1 MSRLLALLARLR
13 PTDWVL
19 VVAAVLAL
27 LIGLLQALGVQGL
40 GLGFTTVRVPFL
52 AAIALTILL
61 QAIFALGLN
70 VVIGWTG
77 LLDLGYASFVATGA
91 IVVSL
96 GLVLTVQTPTP
107 YPDLPVSKLV
117 LTAAQRELPPATPG
131 AAAREVIVRE
141 RPDLR
146 FDVVEGAPT
155 VLAALEAGRE
165 TLNARHTGGLTLPVG
180 QATARGAQVFSFA
193 GGYFV
198 LLLLAGLCSAAIAL
212 VRGFPTLRLTGDY
225 YAIVTLGFAEIVWL
239 ITLNEEWLT
248 GGAFGIK
255 LASQYRPTI
264 LGQPLYSD
272 TWQYYFIVC
281 AALLL
286 VVVAAQ
292 RLHSSRLGRAWAA
305 IKADETAARASGIDV
320 DRAKML
326 AFAVSGFIGGVGGGL
341 FAIKLG
347 TVTAKQ
353 FDVWMSI
360 LIVCCLVL
368 GGMGSIRGA
377 VAGAAILMGL
387 GELLRLASDESAVGR
402 LAIPP
407 EARFLVYGLIL
418 VLLMR
423 FRPQGLLPPRE
434 EGAAP
439 TPEEQAALRAAP
451 SSLFALAGTLAGA
464 PPPAASPGPPPPPT
478 TTTAEDGPAPARGGE
493 S

>member
-1 MSRLLALLARLR
+1 MSRAREWVKTLGPADWALVAAGA
-13 PTDWVL
+13 L
-19 VVAAVLAL
+19 VVV
-27 LIGLLQALGVQGL
+27 IGLLQALGVKAL
-40 GLGFTTVRVPFL
+40 GLGFADVRVPFV

-77 LLDLGYASFVATGA
+77 LLDLGYASFIAVGA

-96 GLVLTVQTPTP
+96 GLVLTKQTPTP
-107 YPDLPVSKLV
+107 YPDMPVRQLV
-117 LTAAQRELPPATPG
+117 LTQAQRALDPAPG
-131 AAAREVIVRE
+131 AEVVVRE

-146 FDVVEGAPT
+146 FDVVQGAPA
-155 VLAALEAGRE
+155 VLAALEAGDK
-165 TLNARHTGGLTLPVG
+165 TIAARHQGGLTLPVG
-180 QATARGAQVFSFA
+180 QATARGEQVFGFP

-198 LLLLAGLCSAAIAL
+198 LLVLAGAASAVMGL

-255 LASQYRPTI
+255 LAGQYRPTV
-264 LGQPLYSD
+264 LGAPLYSD

-281 AALLL
+281 AALAL
-286 VVVAAQ
+286 VVVAAR
-292 RLHSSRLGRAWAA
+292 RLHASRVGRAWAA

-353 FDVWMSI
+353 FDIWMSI
-360 LIVCCLVL
+360 LVVCCLVL

-377 VAGAAILMGL
+377 VVGAAMLMGL
-387 GELLRLASDESAVGR
+387 GELLRLASDEGAVGR

-434 EGAAP
+434 EG
-439 TPEEQAALRAAP
+439 
-451 SSLFALAGTLAGA
+451 
-464 PPPAASPGPPPPPT
+464 PPPAPDELAAMRAAASPLYALPPT
-478 TTTAEDGPAPARGGE
+478 APPQEGAAT
-493 S
+493 

>member
-1 MSRLLALLARLR
+1 MSDALKRQLSRLGPADWAIALAA
-13 PTDWVL
+13 VV
-19 VVAAVLAL
+19 VVAV
-27 LIGLLQALGVQGL
+27 GLFQAAGVQVL
-40 GLGFTTVRVPFL
+40 GLGFTSVRVPFV
-52 AAIALTILL
+52 AAIMLTILL

-77 LLDLGYASFVATGA
+77 LLDLGYASFVAIGA

-96 GLVLTVQTPTP
+96 GLVLTSQPPTS
-107 YPDLPVSKLV
+107 YPELAVTKLV
-117 LTAAQRELPPATPG
+117 LTQEQRAEAPAPG
-131 AAAREVIVRE
+131 GEVVVRE

-146 FDVVEGAPT
+146 FDVVEGAPAA
-155 VLAALEAGRE
+155 LAALAAGQK
-165 TLNARHTGGLTLPVG
+165 TVAARHVDGLALPVG
-180 QATARGAQVFSFA
+180 QTTARGEQVFRFP

-198 LLLLAGLCSAAIAL
+198 LLLLGGLVSAGVAL

-239 ITLNEEWLT
+239 VTLNEEWLT

-255 LASQYRPTI
+255 LAQQYRPRI
-264 LGQPLYSD
+264 LGAELYSD
-272 TWQYYFIVC
+272 TWQYYFIVFGV
-281 AALLL
+281 LLL
-286 VVVAAQ
+286 TIAAVR
-292 RLHSSRLGRAWAA
+292 RLHASRIGRAWAA

-353 FDVWMSI
+353 FDIWMSI
-360 LIVCCLVL
+360 LVVCCLVL

-387 GELLRLASDESAVGR
+387 GELLRVASDASAMGK

-434 EGAAP
+434 D
-439 TPEEQAALRAAP
+439 
-451 SSLFALAGTLAGA
+451 A
-464 PPPAASPGPPPPPT
+464 PPPGADELATLRT
-478 TTTAEDGPAPARGGE
+478 TTSGLYALPDLPPSSGANSGQEPAP
-493 S
+493 

>member
-1 MSRLLALLARLR
+1 MSRARALLARLSWSDR
-13 PTDWVL
+13 VL
-19 VVAAVLAL
+19 AAAAVVVV
-27 LIGLLQALGVQGL
+27 LIGLMQALGVRAL
-40 GLGFTTVRVPFL
+40 GLGFTTVGVPFL
-52 AAIALTILL
+52 SAIVLTILI

-70 VVIGWTG
+70 VVVGWTG
-77 LLDLGYASFVATGA
+77 LLDLGYASFVAIGA

-96 GLVLTVQTPTP
+96 GLVLTEQTPTP
-107 YPDLPVSKLV
+107 YPDMAVSKLV
-117 LTAAQRELPPATPG
+117 MTAAQRDLPPAADPG
-131 AAAREVIVRE
+131 GEVIVRE

-146 FDVVEGAPT
+146 FDVVEGAPA
-155 VLAALEAGRE
+155 VLAAIEAGQK
-165 TLNARHTGGLTLPVG
+165 TIAARHVGGLTLPVG
-180 QATARGAQVFSFA
+180 QATARGDQVFSFP

-198 LLLLAGLCSAAIAL
+198 LLVLAGACSAVMAL

-255 LASQYRPTI
+255 LASQYRPEV
-264 LGQPLYSD
+264 LGAPLYSD
-272 TWQYYFIVC
+272 TWQYY
-281 AALLL
+281 L
-286 VVVAAQ
+286 VVVVVLALVILAAR
-292 RLHSSRLGRAWAA
+292 RLHASRVGRAWAA

-353 FDVWMSI
+353 FDIWMSI
-360 LIVCCLVL
+360 VVVCCLVL

-387 GELLRLASDESAVGR
+387 GELLRVASDESAVGR

-434 EGAAP
+434 EAPPPTAAELEGMR
-439 TPEEQAALRAAP
+439 TAA
-451 SSLFALAGTLAGA
+451 SSLFALGGA
-464 PPPAASPGPPPPPT
+464 PAAMKPA
-478 TTTAEDGPAPARGGE
+478 DQGGQA
-493 S
+493 

>member
-1 MSRLLALLARLR
+1 MSRLREWVKAFGPADWLLVAGGA
-13 PTDWVL
+13 L
-19 VVAAVLAL
+19 VVV
-27 LIGLLQALGVQGL
+27 IGLLQALGVKAL
-40 GLGFTTVRVPFL
+40 GLGFADVRVPFV

-77 LLDLGYASFVATGA
+77 LLDLGYASFIAVGA

-96 GLVLTVQTPTP
+96 GLVLTKQTPTP
-107 YPDLPVSKLV
+107 YPDMPVRQLV
-117 LTAAQRELPPATPG
+117 LTQAQRALDPAPG
-131 AAAREVIVRE
+131 AEVVVRE

-146 FDVVEGAPT
+146 FDVVQGAPA
-155 VLAALEAGRE
+155 VLAALEAGDK
-165 TLNARHTGGLTLPVG
+165 TIAARHQGGLTLPVG
-180 QATARGAQVFSFA
+180 QATARGEQVFGFP
-193 GGYFV
+193 GGYF
-198 LLLLAGLCSAAIAL
+198 LLLVLAGLASAVMGL

-255 LASQYRPTI
+255 LAGQYRPTV
-264 LGQPLYSD
+264 LGAPLYSD
-272 TWQYYFIVC
+272 TWQYYFIVV
-281 AALLL
+281 AALAL
-286 VVVAAQ
+286 VVVAAR
-292 RLHSSRLGRAWAA
+292 RLHASRVGRAWAA

-353 FDVWMSI
+353 FDIWMSI
-360 LIVCCLVL
+360 LVVCCLVL

-377 VAGAAILMGL
+377 VVGAAMLMGL
-387 GELLRLASDESAVGR
+387 GELLRLASDEGAVGR

-434 EGAAP
+434 EG
-439 TPEEQAALRAAP
+439 
-451 SSLFALAGTLAGA
+451 
-464 PPPAASPGPPPPPT
+464 PPPAPDELAAMRAAASPLYALPPT
-478 TTTAEDGPAPARGGE
+478 APPQEGAAT
-493 S
+493 

>member
-1 MSRLLALLARLR
+1 MSGVKALLRRL
-13 PTDWVL
+13 PWTDWVL
-19 VVAAVLAL
+19 VTAAVVVA
-27 LIGLLQALGVQGL
+27 LIGLMQALGVQAL
-40 GLGFTTVRVPFL
+40 GLGFATVRVPFL
-52 AAIALTILL
+52 AAIALTILI

-77 LLDLGYASFVATGA
+77 LLDLGYASFVAVGA

-107 YPDLPVSKLV
+107 YPDMTVSKLV
-117 LTAAQRELPPATPG
+117 LTAAQRALPPAAPG
-131 AAAREVIVRE
+131 EPAREVIVRE

-146 FDVVEGAPT
+146 FDVVEGAPA
-155 VLAALEAGRE
+155 VLAAIEAGQK
-165 TLNARHTGGLTLPVG
+165 TIAARHVGGLTLPVG
-180 QATARGAQVFSFA
+180 QATARGQQVFSFP

-198 LLLLAGLCSAAIAL
+198 LLALAGLCSAVMAL

-255 LASQYRPTI
+255 LASQYRPSV
-264 LGQPLYSD
+264 LGAPLYSD
-272 TWQYYFIVC
+272 TWQYYLVVC
-281 AALLL
+281 GALAL
-286 VVVAAQ
+286 VVVALR
-292 RLHSSRLGRAWAA
+292 RLHASRVGRAWAA

-360 LIVCCLVL
+360 LVVCCLVL

-377 VAGAAILMGL
+377 VVGAAILMGM
-387 GELLRLASDESAVGR
+387 GELLRVASDESVVGR
-402 LAIPP
+402 LAFPP

-434 EGAAP
+434 ESPPP
-439 TPEEQAALRAAP
+439 TSDEQAAMRAAP
-451 SSLFALAGTLAGA
+451 SPLFALGS
-464 PPPAASPGPPPPPT
+464 PPPGA
-478 TTTAEDGPAPARGGE
+478 GGGQA
-493 S
+493 

>member
-1 MSRLLALLARLR
+1 MIDAMKRQLARLG
-13 PTDWVL
+13 PADWAFAAAAL
-19 VVAAVLAL
+19 VVVAVGLFQAA
-27 LIGLLQALGVQGL
+27 GVQVL
-40 GLGFTTVRVPFL
+40 GLGFTQVRVPFV
-52 AAIALTILL
+52 AAITLTILL

-77 LLDLGYASFVATGA
+77 LLDLGYASFVAIGA

-96 GLVLTVQTPTP
+96 GLVLTSQPPTS
-107 YPDLPVSKLV
+107 YPDLAVSKLV
-117 LTAAQRELPPATPG
+117 LTQEQRTMAPAAQADG
-131 AAAREVIVRE
+131 AEVVVRE

-146 FDVVEGAPT
+146 FDVVEGVPAA
-155 VLAALEAGRE
+155 LAALEARQK
-165 TLNARHTGGLTLPVG
+165 TIAARHVDGLALPVG
-180 QATARGAQVFSFA
+180 QTTARGEQVFRFP

-198 LLLLAGLCSAAIAL
+198 LLLLAGLVSAAVAL

-239 ITLNEEWLT
+239 VTLNEEWLT

-255 LASQYRPTI
+255 LAQQYRPRI
-264 LGQPLYSD
+264 LGAELYSD
-272 TWQYYFIVC
+272 TWQYYFIVF
-281 AALLL
+281 AVLLL
-286 VVVAAQ
+286 TVAAVR
-292 RLHSSRLGRAWAA
+292 RLHASRIGRAWAA

-320 DRAKML
+320 DRAKMM

-353 FDVWMSI
+353 FDIWMSI
-360 LIVCCLVL
+360 LVVCCLVL

-387 GELLRLASDESAVGR
+387 GELLRAASDVSVVGR

-434 EGAAP
+434 EG
-439 TPEEQAALRAAP
+439 
-451 SSLFALAGTLAGA
+451 
-464 PPPAASPGPPPPPT
+464 PPPT
-478 TTTAEDGPAPARGGE
+478 KDELATLRATSSGLYALPGAPSAPPAPEPPGPGPSSGPQEAAP
-493 S
+493 

>member
-1 MSRLLALLARLR
+1 MSRLREWVKAFGPADWLLVAGGA
-13 PTDWVL
+13 L
-19 VVAAVLAL
+19 VVV
-27 LIGLLQALGVQGL
+27 IGLLQALGVKAL
-40 GLGFTTVRVPFL
+40 GLGFADVRVPFV

-77 LLDLGYASFVATGA
+77 LLDLGYASFIAVGA

-96 GLVLTVQTPTP
+96 GLVLTKQTPTP
-107 YPDLPVSKLV
+107 YPDMPVRQLV
-117 LTAAQRELPPATPG
+117 LTQAQRALEPAPG
-131 AAAREVIVRE
+131 AEVVVRE

-146 FDVVEGAPT
+146 FDVVQGAPA
-155 VLAALEAGRE
+155 VLAALEAGDR
-165 TLNARHTGGLTLPVG
+165 TIAARHVGGLTLPVG
-180 QATARGAQVFSFA
+180 QATARGEQVFGFP

-198 LLLLAGLCSAAIAL
+198 LLVLAGAASAVMGL

-255 LASQYRPTI
+255 LAGQYRPTV
-264 LGQPLYSD
+264 LGAPLYSD
-272 TWQYYFIVC
+272 TWQYYFIVV
-281 AALLL
+281 AALAL
-286 VVVAAQ
+286 VVVAAR
-292 RLHSSRLGRAWAA
+292 RLHASRVGRAWAA

-353 FDVWMSI
+353 FDIWMSI
-360 LIVCCLVL
+360 LVVCCLVL

-377 VAGAAILMGL
+377 VVGAAMLMGL
-387 GELLRLASDESAVGR
+387 GELLRLASDEGAVGR

-434 EGAAP
+434 EG
-439 TPEEQAALRAAP
+439 
-451 SSLFALAGTLAGA
+451 
-464 PPPAASPGPPPPPT
+464 PPPAPDELAAMRAAASPLYALPPT
-478 TTTAEDGPAPARGGE
+478 APPQEGAAT
-493 S
+493 

>member
-1 MSRLLALLARLR
+1 MSGVKALLGRL
-13 PTDWVL
+13 PWTDWVL
-19 VVAAVLAL
+19 AAAVLL
-27 LIGLLQALGVQGL
+27 VVLIGVMQAAGVQAL

-70 VVIGWTG
+70 VVVGWTG
-77 LLDLGYASFVATGA
+77 LLDLGYASFVAVGA

-96 GLVLTVQTPTP
+96 GLVLTIQTPTE
-107 YPDLPVSKLV
+107 YPDMAVNKLV
-117 LTAAQRELPPATPG
+117 LTAAQRALPPAPG
-131 AAAREVIVRE
+131 GEVIVRE

-146 FDVVEGAPT
+146 FDVVEGAPA
-155 VLAALEAGRE
+155 VLAALEGGQKAIP
-165 TLNARHTGGLTLPVG
+165 ARHVGGPTLPVG
-180 QATARGAQVFSFA
+180 QATARGTQVFSFP

-198 LLLLAGLCSAAIAL
+198 LLVLAGLCSAVMAL

-255 LASQYRPTI
+255 LASQYRPSV
-264 LGQPLYSD
+264 LGAPLYAD
-272 TWQYYFIVC
+272 TWQYYLVVC
-281 AALLL
+281 VVLALM
-286 VVVAAQ
+286 VVAAR
-292 RLHSSRLGRAWAA
+292 RLHASRVGRAWAA

-360 LIVCCLVL
+360 LVVCCLVL

-377 VAGAAILMGL
+377 VVGAAILMGM
-387 GELLRLASDESAVGR
+387 GELLRVASDESVVGR

-434 EGAAP
+434 EA
-439 TPEEQAALRAAP
+439 
-451 SSLFALAGTLAGA
+451 
-464 PPPAASPGPPPPPT
+464 PPPPPDELERLRSASSPLFSLGGAPG
-478 TTTAEDGPAPARGGE
+478 AEGGQA
-493 S
+493 

>member
-1 MSRLLALLARLR
+1 MSRLREWVKAFGPADWLLVAGGA
-13 PTDWVL
+13 L
-19 VVAAVLAL
+19 VV
-27 LIGLLQALGVQGL
+27 LIGLLQALGVKAL
-40 GLGFTTVRVPFL
+40 GLGFADVRVPFV

-77 LLDLGYASFVATGA
+77 LLDLGYASFIAVGA

-96 GLVLTVQTPTP
+96 GLVLTKQTPTP
-107 YPDLPVSKLV
+107 YPDMPVRQLV
-117 LTAAQRELPPATPG
+117 LTQAQRALEPAPG
-131 AAAREVIVRE
+131 GEVVVRE

-146 FDVVEGAPT
+146 FDVVQGAPA
-155 VLAALEAGRE
+155 VLAALEAGDR
-165 TLNARHTGGLTLPVG
+165 TIAARHVGGLTLPVG
-180 QATARGAQVFSFA
+180 QATARGEQVFGFP

-198 LLLLAGLCSAAIAL
+198 LLVLAGAASAVMGL

-255 LASQYRPTI
+255 LAGQYRPTV
-264 LGQPLYSD
+264 LGAPLYSD

-281 AALLL
+281 AALAL
-286 VVVAAQ
+286 VVVAAR
-292 RLHSSRLGRAWAA
+292 RLHASRVGRAWAA

-353 FDVWMSI
+353 FDIWMSI
-360 LIVCCLVL
+360 LVVCCLVL

-377 VAGAAILMGL
+377 VVGAAMLMGL
-387 GELLRLASDESAVGR
+387 GELLRLASDEGAVGR

-434 EGAAP
+434 EG
-439 TPEEQAALRAAP
+439 
-451 SSLFALAGTLAGA
+451 
-464 PPPAASPGPPPPPT
+464 PPPAPDELAAMRAAASPLYALPPT
-478 TTTAEDGPAPARGGE
+478 APPQEGAAT
-493 S
+493 